1 MCDKIMEN
9 YKPNMFQLQC
19 LKALEIQIEEG
30 KGYNEAEIGRKMQVN
45 RSTISRCCK
54 RYREEGCLED
64 KGFTRKGA
72 EFLEYY
78 KMIESD
84 LYHYF
89 ASIGINEQQQ
99 RQAVTGM
106 FDTADIDTIQK
117 LCQKEKMHLRYESI
131 GKNESKEITKLTY
144 EQLCNSLKKGIY
156 QVAFSIYRQ
165 GKDWQSLSMADQG
178 FEKPAYLHLKGDKN
192 YLELAVREMKA
203 MTKGGAM
210 LSGHIQTV
218 KCRSSKDVLTDL
230 PIQDKKIQ
238 IPFEDFEFE
247 QLSETEITGQIQL
260 FMTSSV
266 GEKRMPESMATLI
279 LKI

>member
-1 MCDKIMEN
+1 MCDKTMEN

-45 RSTISRCCK
+45 RSTISRCFK
-54 RYREEGCLED
+54 RYREEGFLED
-64 KGFTRKGA
+64 KEFTRKGK

-78 KMIESD
+78 KMIEAD

-99 RQAVTGM
+99 RQAVNGM

-117 LCQKEKMHLRYESI
+117 LCQKEKMHLKYESI
-131 GKNESKEITKLTY
+131 GKNESKEITKMTY
-144 EQLCNSLKKGIY
+144 EQLCSSLKKGIY

-178 FEKPAYLHLKGDKN
+178 FEKPA
-192 YLELAVREMKA
+192 
-203 MTKGGAM
+203 
-210 LSGHIQTV
+210 
-218 KCRSSKDVLTDL
+218 
-230 PIQDKKIQ
+230 
-238 IPFEDFEFE
+238 
-247 QLSETEITGQIQL
+247 
-260 FMTSSV
+260 
-266 GEKRMPESMATLI
+266 
-279 LKI
+279 

>member
-1 MCDKIMEN
+1 MEN
-9 YKPNMFQLQC
+9 YKPNMFQLQY

-45 RSTISRCCK
+45 RSTISRCFK
-54 RYREEGCLED
+54 RYREEEFLED
-64 KGFTRKGA
+64 KEFTRKGK

-78 KMIESD
+78 KMIEAD

-117 LCQKEKMHLRYESI
+117 LCQKEKMHLKYESI
-131 GKNESKEITKLTY
+131 GKNESKEITKMTY
-144 EQLCNSLKKGIY
+144 EQLCSSLKKGIY

-247 QLSETEITGQIQL
+247 QLSETEIIGQIQL
-260 FMTSSV
+260 FMISSV

>member
-1 MCDKIMEN
+1 
-9 YKPNMFQLQC
+9 
-19 LKALEIQIEEG
+19 
-30 KGYNEAEIGRKMQVN
+30 
-45 RSTISRCCK
+45 
-54 RYREEGCLED
+54 
-64 KGFTRKGA
+64 
-72 EFLEYY
+72 
-78 KMIESD
+78 MIESD

-89 ASIGINEQQQ
+89 VSIGINEQQQ
-99 RQAVTGM
+99 RQAVTGV

-165 GKDWQSLSMADQG
+165 GKGWQSLSMVDQG
-178 FEKPAYLHLKGDKN
+178 FEKLAYLHLKGDKN
-192 YLELAVREMKA
+192 YLELAVREMNA
-203 MTKGGAM
+203 MTKGGTM

>member
-1 MCDKIMEN
+1 MEISGCMQKKKMEN

-45 RSTISRCCK
+45 RSTISRCFK
-54 RYREEGCLED
+54 RYREEGFLED

-99 RQAVTGM
+99 RQAVTGV

-117 LCQKEKMHLRYESI
+117 LCQKEKMHLKYESI

-144 EQLCNSLKKGIY
+144 EQLCNSLKKAYIKSH
-156 QVAFSIYRQ
+156 FPFIDKEKT
-165 GKDWQSLSMADQG
+165 GKVFLWQTKD
-178 FEKPAYLHLKGDKN
+178 LKN
-192 YLELAVREMKA
+192 Q
-203 MTKGGAM
+203 
-210 LSGHIQTV
+210 HI
-218 KCRSSKDVLTDL
+218 C
-230 PIQDKKIQ
+230 I
-238 IPFEDFEFE
+238 
-247 QLSETEITGQIQL
+247 
-260 FMTSSV
+260 
-266 GEKRMPESMATLI
+266 
-279 LKI
+279 

>member
-1 MCDKIMEN
+1 MCDKTMEN

-19 LKALEIQIEEG
+19 LKALEIQIEGE
-30 KGYNEAEIGRKMQVN
+30 KGYNEAEIGRKMKVN
-45 RSTISRCCK
+45 RSTISRCFK
-54 RYREEGCLED
+54 KYREEGFLED
-64 KGFTRKGA
+64 KGFTRKGK

-78 KMIESD
+78 KMIEAD

-89 ASIGINEQQQ
+89 ASIGINEEQQ

-117 LCQKEKMHLRYESI
+117 LCQKEKMHLKYESI
-131 GKNESKEITKLTY
+131 GKNDSKEITKMSY
-144 EQLCNSLKKGIY
+144 EQICDCLKDGIY

-178 FEKPAYLHLKGDKN
+178 FEKPAYLYLQEN
-192 YLELAVREMKA
+192 ERYLELTVREMKA

-218 KCRSSKDVLTDL
+218 KCRSSRDVLMNL
-230 PIQDKKIQ
+230 PIKNKNKIEFCKK
-238 IPFEDFEFE
+238 
-247 QLSETEITGQIQL
+247 
-260 FMTSSV
+260 
-266 GEKRMPESMATLI
+266 
-279 LKI
+279 

>member
-1 MCDKIMEN
+1 MCDKTMEN

-45 RSTISRCCK
+45 RSTISRCFK
-54 RYREEGCLED
+54 RYREEGFLKD
-64 KGFTRKGA
+64 KGFTRKGK

-99 RQAVTGM
+99 RQAVTGV

-131 GKNESKEITKLTY
+131 GKNESKEITKMTY
-144 EQLCNSLKKGIY
+144 EQLCSSLKKGIY

-238 IPFEDFEFE
+238 IPFKDFEFE

>member
-45 RSTISRCCK
+45 RSTISRCFK

-218 KCRSSKDVLTDL
+218 KCRSSKDVLTDF

>member
-1 MCDKIMEN
+1 MCDKTMEN

-45 RSTISRCCK
+45 RSTISRCFK
-54 RYREEGCLED
+54 RYREERFLED
-64 KGFTRKGA
+64 KEFTRKGK

-78 KMIESD
+78 KMIEAD

-99 RQAVTGM
+99 RQAVNGM

-117 LCQKEKMHLRYESI
+117 LCQKEKMHLKYESI
-131 GKNESKEITKLTY
+131 GKNESKEITKMTY
-144 EQLCNSLKKGIY
+144 EQLCSSLKKGIY

>member
-1 MCDKIMEN
+1 MEN

-45 RSTISRCCK
+45 RSTISRCFK
-54 RYREEGCLED
+54 RYREEWFLED

-99 RQAVTGM
+99 RQAVTGV

-165 GKDWQSLSMADQG
+165 GKDWKSLSMADQG

-192 YLELAVREMKA
+192 YLELAAREMKA

-218 KCRSSKDVLTDL
+218 KCRSSKDVLTDF

-266 GEKRMPESMATLI
+266 GKKRMPESMATLI